1 MEISEGGFGDQ
12 KRIDPIERFGVILFI
27 QRSTV
32 EVVKIYPIIY
42 VWSYAAPVL
51 FRSLNHEQYLDCRPN
66 VHEVFIGSKE
76 NPPPKKLLMGNK
88 VHDIVPISLQIVWS
102 LKSVLRCS
110 IEPLCRIMKRRPGCN
125 FSCSCVFFH
134 TSRLRLVVKG
144 KVSMFSPVKLLTMK
158 CLVHSEASIA
168 AHAQSRPLPFK

>member
-32 EVVKIYPIIY
+32 EVVNKVYPIID

-51 FRSLNHEQYLDCRPN
+51 FWSLNHEQYLNCRPN

-76 NPPPKKLLMGNK
+76 NPPPKKTAEIPPYE
-88 VHDIVPISLQIVWS
+88 VSSLGSTQH
-102 LKSVLRCS
+102 
-110 IEPLCRIMKRRPGCN
+110 PLDME
-125 FSCSCVFFH
+125 FY
-134 TSRLRLVVKG
+134 
-144 KVSMFSPVKLLTMK
+144 
-158 CLVHSEASIA
+158 
-168 AHAQSRPLPFK
+168 